1 MTAVN
6 WEAFEKLPCGAETN
20 FEMLCRALIRR
31 HYSRYGSFAALAAQP
46 GVEFHL
52 KLHSPC
58 SLGDPGRWYGW
69 QCRWYDLPG
78 GRALG
83 ATRRQKITEAVTT
96 TEKEL

>member
-1 MTAVN
+1 MVN
-6 WEAFEKLPCGAETN
+6 WDAFERLPGGAESN

-31 HYSRYGSFAALAAQP
+31 HDNQYGAFAALAAQP

-52 KLHSPC
+52 KLSTPC
-58 SLGDPGRWYGW
+58 VLGDPGRWYGW

-83 ATRRQKITEAVTT
+83 TTRRKKIGECSQI
-96 TEKEL
+96 ER